1 MPIYPVIYHNAKV
14 AIAMDPF
21 RAVLPTGNN
30 R

>member
-1 MPIYPVIYHNAKV
+1 MPIYPVIDYNAIV

-21 RAVLPTGNN
+21 HAIPPTGSQ